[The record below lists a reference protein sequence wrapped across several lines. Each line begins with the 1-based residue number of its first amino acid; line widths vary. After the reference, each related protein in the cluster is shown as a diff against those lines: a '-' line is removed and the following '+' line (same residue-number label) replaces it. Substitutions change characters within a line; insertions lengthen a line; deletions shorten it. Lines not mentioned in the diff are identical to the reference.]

1 MGVRRFEELIA
12 WQLAMRLQAFVVDFC
27 ERPAVKDDFK
37 YCAQLKDAGSGICR
51 NIAEGFA
58 RWTHPDFHNSLRI
71 AMTCH
76 KETESLLNEAVIRR
90 LLSPDER
97 SAVGPLLG
105 RCGKA
110 IAALMQSLRNSET
123 PGTDTKQFNRKR
135 TVANHRTRGSC
146 RTSAAPKG
154 TR

>member
-1 MGVRRFEELIA
+1 MGARRFDELIA
-12 WQLAMRLQAFVVDFC
+12 WQLGMRLQAFVVDFC

-51 NIAEGFA
+51 NIAEGFG

-90 LLSPDER
+90 FLSDAER
-97 SAVGPLLG
+97 RAAGPLIG

-110 IAALMQSLRNSET
+110 IAALMKSLRNSET
-123 PGTDTKQFNRKR
+123 PGNHTSQWKRTR
-135 TVANHRTRGSC
+135 TVANRKTRGS
-146 RTSAAPKG
+146 RGTRAAAKG